1 MMNGNLFSHFIDHFL
16 LSTYWIMKLDK
27 LKLKATQ
34 EVRLVVVLLYIV
46 GLDRDW
52 SR

>member
-16 LSTYWIMKLDK
+16 LSNYWIMKLVK
-27 LKLKATQ
+27 LKVTQ
-34 EVRLVVVLLYIV
+34 EVHLVLLYIV
-46 GLDRDW
+46 GLDRDR